1 MFCDCFL
8 ERRMNLPR
16 AKSNLNEI
24 LKYKNHEN
32 ISSSISSFKKIL
44 DDCKESV
51 NNCPVT
57 ERKYLN
63 PKPQIVSKMEP
74 YLMNTNEEKGQ
85 INLHSSNWLF
95 NSNFRQRFLI
105 ASQLTA
111 LHGEFVLLE
120 IAEFCCLSSE
130 KALLSVYFPPT
141 LRFCTLITKN
151 EYNHIKRHCYGSLF
165 GKF

>member
-1 MFCDCFL
+1 
-8 ERRMNLPR
+8 MNLLC

-63 PKPQIVSKMEP
+63 PKLQIKKWSH
-74 YLMNTNEEKGQ
+74 T
-85 INLHSSNWLF
+85 S
-95 NSNFRQRFLI
+95 
-105 ASQLTA
+105 
-111 LHGEFVLLE
+111 
-120 IAEFCCLSSE
+120 
-130 KALLSVYFPPT
+130 
-141 LRFCTLITKN
+141 
-151 EYNHIKRHCYGSLF
+151 
-165 GKF
+165 